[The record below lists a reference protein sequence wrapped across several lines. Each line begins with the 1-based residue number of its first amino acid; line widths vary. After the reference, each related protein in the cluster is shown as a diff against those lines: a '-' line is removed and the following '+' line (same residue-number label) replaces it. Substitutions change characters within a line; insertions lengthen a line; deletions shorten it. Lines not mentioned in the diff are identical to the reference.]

1 MADDNRNDNF
11 PPDTHSGTTE
21 AEDFGRTDRYANK
34 DDEKNFNFTTTGDGT
49 AWDTGRNSSIT
60 DGTRLENDLR
70 EADAESPG
78 VAGPK
83 PGREGSG
90 E

>member
-1 MADDNRNDNF
+1 MADNERDNNF
-11 PPDTHSGTTE
+11 PPDTKSGTTDE
-21 AEDFGRTDRYANK
+21 QDFGRTDRYANK

-49 AWDTGRNSSIT
+49 SWDNGRNSSIT

-83 PGREGSG
+83 PNRDE
-90 E
+90 